1 MSIHKTDLTVDL
13 HCDREVHTALRLPV
27 SIWKRGIV
35 ISIYLFC
42 RFHHKEDLNWSL
54 AIFNRQGSTIGFLK
68 SERLRARARARASL
82 REILR
87 VREEQ
92 AFRQIL

>member
-1 MSIHKTDLTVDL
+1 MDL
-13 HCDREVHTALRLPV
+13 HCDREVHMALRLPV